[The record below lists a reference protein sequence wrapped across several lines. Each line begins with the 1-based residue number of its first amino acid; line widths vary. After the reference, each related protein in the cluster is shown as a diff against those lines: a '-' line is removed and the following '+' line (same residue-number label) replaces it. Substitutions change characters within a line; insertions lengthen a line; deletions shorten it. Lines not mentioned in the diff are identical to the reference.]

1 MAYNEIDELGSI
13 NKAIA
18 ELEAT
23 ASRLK
28 ARIKAKGLGLHM
40 GERYVAE
47 VLEYDRTQLNPKLVR
62 EMVDETIISACTEVK
77 HVQSVSVKE
86 VAHGRA

>member
-1 MAYNEIDELGSI
+1 MTHINEIDELGSI

-28 ARIKAKGLGLHM
+28 ARIKAKGLGVHQ
-40 GERYVAE
+40 GERFVAE
-47 VLEYDRTQLNPKLVR
+47 VLEYDRAQLNTKMVK
-62 EMVDETIISACTEVK
+62 EMVDEEIISACTEIK
-77 HVQSVSVKE
+77 HIQSINVKE
-86 VAHGRA
+86 LARV